1 MFLPPMLPQLE
12 ALLLELAAD
21 PPPAA
26 LELALAALPP
36 PLSPAAAL
44 ELELVAA
51 VGLELKK
58 ESPPK
63 KLSPKKLSPP
73 LSLLS
78 ECVECLKLKLSMM
91 IDDIFDDDDLLPS
104 SL

>member
-1 MFLPPMLPQLE
+1 MIMLLPPMLPQLE

-63 KLSPKKLSPP
+63 KLSPP